1 MMETLRHAFYRS
13 ALLLFAVTSIVA
25 CASAAVQKSEN
36 AAFRIELPSEPV
48 VEGSVFYVTLVSRRA
63 LQDIVGNFQG
73 HLISFY
79 PDISGVAIDSR
90 ELATEHQAGEYR
102 YKALVGVSYGAPSGD
117 TSFVVKARQ
126 ADETFEI
133 KNGVQVQSG
142 VFPAETL
149 RVPPRTIMPNAR
161 DKRQIARDRA
171 FLKRAYASKLKTK
184 FWDPPAVLPVESAVT
199 SVYGTSRVYNG
210 KKQNV
215 HLGTDLRA
223 RTGTPLLIPLTGKVV
238 VARRLF
244 YTGFTVVIDH
254 GYGLFTIYGHLSRLK
269 VKEGQLV
276 KKGKVMGLA
285 GATGRASGPHLH
297 WGVHLHGAKI
307 DPLTLVKALR

>member
-1 MMETLRHAFYRS
+1 METLKRAFSKS
-13 ALLLFAVTSIVA
+13 ALLFSAVTSIVA
-25 CASAAVQKSEN
+25 CASAAIPKTSD
-36 AAFRIELPSEPV
+36 APFKIELPAEPV
-48 VEGSVFYVTLVSRRA
+48 VEGSVFYVTLASQEA
-63 LQDIVGNFQG
+63 LQDIVGSFQG
-73 HLISFY
+73 NLISFY
-79 PDISGVAIDSR
+79 PDVPTASDKR
-90 ELATEHQAGEYR
+90 EIAAEAGQHR
-102 YKALVGVSYGAPSGD
+102 YKALVGVSYGAPSGE
-117 TSFVVKARQ
+117 SPFVVRARKAS
-126 ADETFEI
+126 ETLEV
-133 KNGVQVQSG
+133 KNGVQVLSG
-142 VFPAETL
+142 TFPSETL
-149 RVPPRTIMPNAR
+149 HVPPRTVTPNAR

-171 FLKRAYASKLKTK
+171 LLKRAYASKVKTK
-184 FWDPPAVLPVESAVT
+184 FWDPPAVLPVESDIT

-223 RTGTPLLIPLTGKVV
+223 RTGTPLLVPLTGKVV

-254 GYGLFTIYGHLSRLK
+254 GYGLFTIYGHLSKLR

-297 WGVHLHGAKI
+297 WGVHLHGAKV